1 MTKKSNTSR
10 ISNKYKKN
18 RRKLNKSRSRTSKS
32 KLNISRNSNIWI
44 KNKKIWL
51 ISGLSLIFVAGITT
65 SITVPLVL
73 SNKKE
78 NNAPIISSP
87 DNVINLNGFKFDK
100 LNNEIIGMASDYS
113 EYEFFKNGDLNI
125 PSQIKDFSI
134 ESIKENAF
142 DSIKSEIVKIDF
154 TNNNKIQTIPSK
166 LFENASNLTTLN
178 FSNSIKTINN
188 NAFKN
193 CSKLTSIILPTS
205 LVTIGNS
212 AFENCTKATNS
223 LTIPQTVTS
232 IGSSAFKNSR
242 FTGKL
247 TLSNKLKTISNSA
260 FENCT
265 NLSGAITLP
274 TSITSIGTNAFKN
287 CNKITGTFTVP
298 NTLTSIGS
306 SAFYGCSLLSGE
318 LSLPNSLKTIGS
330 NAFYSNAFSTIEIHD
345 NNKLYTNRTQWSGG
359 FNGLIKN
366 KDEVIYEQFTINSSG
381 VLTITPNWVTSTAG
395 IEWAKTGNL
404 VIPTKVGSTTVKSLA
419 SGTT

>member
-1 MTKKSNTSR
+1 MKKRKTYHSRKTSSFSKNKNNRSKSR
-10 ISNKYKKN
+10 IQS
-18 RRKLNKSRSRTSKS
+18 RKSISRKTNSR
-32 KLNISRNSNIWI
+32 NSRNSNWI
-44 KNKKIWL
+44 NNKRIWL
-51 ISGLSLIFVAGITT
+51 ISGLSFVLVAATAT

-73 SNKKE
+73 SSKNKTDNPTNPVPSDIIE
-78 NNAPIISSP
+78 LSGFIFDTSNNQIT
-87 DNVINLNGFKFDK
+87 
-100 LNNEIIGMASDYS
+100 GMASDYS
-113 EYEFFKNGDLNI
+113 KYNFFKNGILNI
-125 PSQIKDFSI
+125 PTKIDNFDI
-134 ESIKENAF
+134 ESIKQGSF
-142 DSIKSEIVKIDF
+142 DSIKKEIVEIDF
-154 TNNNKIQTIPSK
+154 RNNNKIQTIPSK
-166 LFENASNLTTLN
+166 LFENATNLTTLN
-178 FSNSIKTINN
+178 FSNSIKTINSD
-188 NAFKN
+188 AFKN

-212 AFENCTKATNS
+212 AFEDCTKATNP

-260 FENCT
+260 FENCI

-330 NAFYSNAFSTIEIHD
+330 NAFYSNAFSTIKVHD
-345 NNKLYTNRTQWSGG
+345 NNNLYTNRTQWSGG
-359 FNGLIKN
+359 FNGSIKN

-381 VLTITPNWVTSTAG
+381 VL
-395 IEWAKTGNL
+395 
-404 VIPTKVGSTTVKSLA
+404 
-419 SGTT
+419 